1 MNQKVRNKIKTP
13 DALART
19 IATLK
24 KKDKKVVLCHGVF
37 DIVHVGHIRHF
48 SLAKKE
54 GDILIVSTT
63 KDRYVKRGPGRP
75 VFNERL
81 RIEMLASLDIVDYV
95 SVVDSPTAIDFI
107 KMIKPDVYAKGV
119 EYKAK
124 DKDVTGKIYDE
135 EEAIKFV
142 GGRLAFTDD
151 VTFSS
156 SSIING
162 HLDVF
167 PPRTVKYLRAI
178 TKRYSIDSIVS
189 SINNLKKP
197 SVINEIFETIKPT
210 AMQDVFTATLDP
222 IEDVTPLKEGDIID
236 LNGLILEVFNFFG
249 HTMDSIALLDEKNR
263 NIFTGDA
270 ILNKS
275 GDLYVQPTF
284 MPPEFNESEILK
296 TFQKLRDIKD
306 KLNSIAIAHYGVYK
320 DGDFEVYLEEMEE
333 IHFKTKNS
341 IIQWYKENLSSREI
355 ALKYYGT
362 YVSSSEMLENEA
374 LDSLEMN
381 IRWLIE
387 GLKLSGF
394 I

>member
-1 MNQKVRNKIKTP
+1 MVFIYEEGKFNDNSFLV
-13 DALART
+13 DG
-19 IATLK
+19 
-24 KKDKKVVLCHGVF
+24 VLFGAP
-37 DIVHVGHIRHF
+37 G
-48 SLAKKE
+48 SLALYVIE
-54 GDILIVSTT
+54 NNGSRILIDTSTV
-63 KDRYVKRGPGRP
+63 DNAKRI
-75 VFNERL
+75 
-81 RIEMLASLDIVDYV
+81 IEKLKTYKIYPIHKILLTHSHWDHVAGVQELKALMPEVEIEVLASEN
-95 SVVDSPTAIDFI
+95 A
-107 KMIKPDVYAKGV
+107 
-119 EYKAK
+119 
-124 DKDVTGKIYDE
+124 
-135 EEAIKFV
+135 
-142 GGRLAFTDD
+142 
-151 VTFSS
+151 
-156 SSIING
+156 
-162 HLDVF
+162 
-167 PPRTVKYLRAI
+167 
-178 TKRYSIDSIVS
+178 
-189 SINNLKKP
+189 INNLKKP
-197 SVINEIFETIKPT
+197 SVMNDIFETIRPV
-210 AMQDVFTATLDP
+210 AMKDAFDATVEP
-222 IEDVTPLKEGDIID
+222 IEDVTPLKEGDKID
-236 LNGLILEVFNFFG
+236 LNGLELEVFNFFG

-284 MPPEFNESEILK
+284 MPPEFNESEMLK

-333 IHFKTKNS
+333 IHFKTKSS

>member
-1 MNQKVRNKIKTP
+1 LVFIYEEGKFNDNSFLV
-13 DALART
+13 DG
-19 IATLK
+19 
-24 KKDKKVVLCHGVF
+24 VLFGAP
-37 DIVHVGHIRHF
+37 G
-48 SLAKKE
+48 SLALYVIE
-54 GDILIVSTT
+54 NNGSRILIDTSTV
-63 KDRYVKRGPGRP
+63 DNAKRI
-75 VFNERL
+75 
-81 RIEMLASLDIVDYV
+81 IEKLKTYKIYPIHKILLTHSHWDHVAGVQELKSLMPEVEIEVLASEN
-95 SVVDSPTAIDFI
+95 A
-107 KMIKPDVYAKGV
+107 
-119 EYKAK
+119 
-124 DKDVTGKIYDE
+124 
-135 EEAIKFV
+135 
-142 GGRLAFTDD
+142 
-151 VTFSS
+151 
-156 SSIING
+156 
-162 HLDVF
+162 
-167 PPRTVKYLRAI
+167 
-178 TKRYSIDSIVS
+178 
-189 SINNLKKP
+189 INNLKKP
-197 SVINEIFETIKPT
+197 SVMNDIFETIRPV
-210 AMQDVFTATLDP
+210 AMKDAFDATVEP
-222 IEDVTPLKEGDIID
+222 IEDVTPLKEGDKID
-236 LNGLILEVFNFFG
+236 LNGLELEVFNFFG

-320 DGDFEVYLEEMEE
+320 DGDFEIYLEEMEE

-362 YVSSSEMLENEA
+362 YISSSEKLENEA